1 MTLRSFLGLIKDRW
15 KLVIVVT
22 LLSVAISVGVT
33 ERTTRMYS
41 SSLSFFV
48 SAQTDS
54 SNVVQAY
61 QANLLSQQKVQSY
74 ANLLTGPVLAAAV
87 VQATGL
93 PISAGEL
100 QSRISAQAVPQTVL
114 LRATVTSGSPK
125 QAQEIGRAIAAIF
138 PDQINQLEHTATGK
152 SSTAVVQVVEP
163 PSYSAVPVS
172 PKPIRNVSAGLALGL
187 LAGLALAT
195 AARSLDTSLKTS
207 DQVSQVLGGKPV
219 LGLIPYDPGARN
231 NPLLNDAQLTGPR
244 MEAFRKLRVSFGFVE
259 VDTPRKVIMFTS
271 ALPKDGKSTTVCNLG
286 IALATVG
293 TRTVIVDCDMRRPQV
308 GRYLGLPN
316 GAGLTDLLLDRARL
330 EDVVQNW
337 GDDGLDVV
345 TTGMLPPNPG
355 DLLGSRK
362 MEQLIE
368 NLRARYEVVLLDMPP
383 VLALADAGAAG
394 QYCDG
399 AILVARHGRTRAAQ
413 LRRVCESLTS
423 AGTPVLAGVLNMV
436 RSRET
441 GGGRYNYG
449 YGYYQAD
456 KAQREGVRVGV
467 HTQSTGAEAK
477 APTQIPQ
484 DLGLSCGG
492 PRPDAG
498 RGTSGSLS

>member
-15 KLVIVVT
+15 KLIIIVT
-22 LLSVAISVGVT
+22 LLAGAVSAGVT

-74 ANLLTGPVLAAAV
+74 ANLLTGPVLASAV

-93 PISAGEL
+93 PITAAEL

-114 LRATVTSGSPK
+114 LRATVTSESPK
-125 QAQEIGRAIAAIF
+125 RAQEIARAIAAIF
-138 PDQINQLEHTATGK
+138 PNQINQLEHTATGMT
-152 SSTAVVQVVEP
+152 STAVVQVVAP

-172 PKPIRNVSAGLALGL
+172 PNPIRNVSAGLALGL
-187 LAGLALAT
+187 LAGLALAA
-195 AARSLDTSLKTS
+195 AARSLDTSLKTA
-207 DQVSQVLGGKPV
+207 DQVSAVLGGKPV
-219 LGLIPYDPGARN
+219 LGVIPYDPAARN
-231 NPLLNDAQLTGPR
+231 SPLLSDGQLTGPR

-259 VDTPRKVIMFTS
+259 VDKPRKVIMFTS

-286 IALATVG
+286 VALATVG
-293 TRTVIVDCDMRRPQV
+293 TRTIVVECDMRRPQV

-316 GAGLTDLLLDRARL
+316 GAGLTDVLLDRARL
-330 EDVVQNW
+330 EDVVQTW
-337 GDDGLDVV
+337 GDDNLDVL
-345 TTGMLPPNPG
+345 TTGVLPPNPG
-355 DLLGSRK
+355 DLLGSQK

-368 NLRARYEVVLLDMPP
+368 KLRARYEVVLLDMPP
-383 VLALADAGAAG
+383 ALALADAAAAG

-436 RSRET
+436 RSRDA
-441 GGGRYNYG
+441 GGGRYGYG

-456 KAQREGVRVGV
+456 KGQRESARSSV
-467 HTQSTGAEAK
+467 HAQPSRAQAEAATPIPEDLDRAGGRALASDA
-477 APTQIPQ
+477 APP
-484 DLGLSCGG
+484 
-492 PRPDAG
+492 AV
-498 RGTSGSLS
+498 